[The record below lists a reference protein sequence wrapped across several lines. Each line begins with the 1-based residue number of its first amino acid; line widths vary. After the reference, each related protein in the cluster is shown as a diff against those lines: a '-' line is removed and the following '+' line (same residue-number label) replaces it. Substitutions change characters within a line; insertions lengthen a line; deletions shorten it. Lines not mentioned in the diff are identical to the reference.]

1 MPFSLRD
8 PTFDAMVSGLDPTLV
23 SSGIFRYQLLFN
35 ELVEPVQIDVRQ
47 DRGSYAPNAVGNFC
61 FEVTLGYRRLERGR

>member
-1 MPFSLRD
+1 
-8 PTFDAMVSGLDPTLV
+8 MVSGLDPTLV

-47 DRGSYAPNAVGNFC
+47 DRGCYAPNGAPLRVA
-61 FEVTLGYRRLERGR
+61 L